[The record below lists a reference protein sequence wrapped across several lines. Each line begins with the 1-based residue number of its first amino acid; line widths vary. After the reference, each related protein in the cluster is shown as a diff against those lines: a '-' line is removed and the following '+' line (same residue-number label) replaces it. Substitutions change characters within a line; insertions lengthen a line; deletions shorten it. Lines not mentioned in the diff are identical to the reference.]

1 MERRERYLT
10 NQLMQRSTTSLV
22 EVSLIRSGS
31 SICCH
36 YIPVLQTISYEDVHE
51 IQMDAGS
58 NSCEFLKPC
67 Y

>member
-1 MERRERYLT
+1 MERRGRYLT

-22 EVSLIRSGS
+22 EVSPIRSGY
-31 SICCH
+31 SICCRH
-36 YIPVLQTISYEDVHE
+36 IPLLQTISYMVVHE
-51 IQMDAGS
+51 KQMDAGS